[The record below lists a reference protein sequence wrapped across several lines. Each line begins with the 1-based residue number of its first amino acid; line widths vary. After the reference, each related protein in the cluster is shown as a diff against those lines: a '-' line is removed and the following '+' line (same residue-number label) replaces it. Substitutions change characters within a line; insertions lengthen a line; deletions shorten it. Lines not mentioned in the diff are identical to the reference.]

1 MSATMTRRKQDAEI
15 NLECTQVQKDSYIA
29 AAERDGRTLS
39 SWVRHQLDLAAS
51 RSGVKRG
58 QHLPEFPKEGE

>member
-1 MSATMTRRKQDAEI
+1 MSATMTRKLNDNIKFECSDA
-15 NLECTQVQKDSYIA
+15 QKMLYVA

-39 SWVRHQLDLAAS
+39 SWIRSVLDAAS
-51 RSGVKRG
+51 RSGVKRS